1 MAFITAR
8 RPLGVKP
15 LTLLMYASSAVL
27 AAGITMWL
35 SGALV
40 DIDSI
45 EHATETI
52 AYGERLKLHAR
63 LDPSS
68 DPHGVYVVRVERL
81 VEDAITVRVI
91 DPQGHRIVDSA
102 LEAFSIDDRFQVGV
116 AGTYT
121 LVVINDAGPDS
132 VTGAI
137 GPAHGEFRLWVSEI
151 GFATMVGG
159 LFATI
164 LFSAVLIRK
173 ILF

>member
-1 MAFITAR
+1 
-8 RPLGVKP
+8 
-15 LTLLMYASSAVL
+15 MYASSAVL
-27 AAGITMWL
+27 AAGIVMWL

-40 DIDSI
+40 DIDAI

-63 LDPSS
+63 LDPAT

-81 VEDAITVRVI
+81 VEGAITVQVI
-91 DPQGHRIVDSA
+91 DPQGHRIVDA
-102 LEAFSIDDRFQVGV
+102 DLDAFSVDNRFQVGT

-137 GPAHGEFRLWVSEI
+137 GPSHGEFRLWVSEI
-151 GFATMVGG
+151 GFVTMLAG
-159 LFATI
+159 LGATI
-164 LFSAVLIRK
+164 LISGVLIRK